1 MNVRTMRTLC
11 RIIALGL
18 LVVVASGQ
26 TRPQPVVSTTFGAAT
41 TKAID
46 VAITSWFAKYKAPGV
61 IVGIWFPNKGTYV
74 SAQGVSNPVTGK
86 GMSVDDHM
94 RIGSVTKTFTITALM
109 VLADRRRLSLDDP
122 VSKYLPYVPNG
133 GNITLR
139 MLANMTSG
147 LFNYSE
153 DAIWEAQFMAN
164 PQRVWSPRELLNIGL
179 SHPPY
184 FAPGKGWHYSNTN
197 TVLVGQVLEKVTRQ
211 PIRAIYQR
219 YIFAPLRLRYTVWPL
234 SADMPFPF
242 AHGVTHMN
250 GKIVDATK
258 FSPSF
263 SNAAGELI
271 STLADMRVWAKANA
285 TGALLSPAMQ
295 KQHQTWVT
303 VSPSVPDYRYGLAL
317 LNNHGWL
324 GHDGSIAGYTS
335 EVVYLPAQDATIV
348 VLASSDVRANDK
360 HPAQA
365 LLQALTRI
373 LTPSNVTI

>member
-1 MNVRTMRTLC
+1 MNIRTMRAIC
-11 RIIALGL
+11 RIIALAL
-18 LVVVASGQ
+18 LVVSASGQ
-26 TRPQPVVSTTFGAAT
+26 TRPQPVVTTTFGAAT

-74 SAQGVSNPVTGK
+74 SAQGVSNPSTGS

-133 GNITLR
+133 NNITLR

-164 PQRVWSPRELLNIGL
+164 PRRIWSPRELLNIGL

-211 PIRAIYQR
+211 PISAIYQR
-219 YIFAPLRLRYTVWPL
+219 YIFAPLGLRYTIWPL
-234 SADMPFPF
+234 SADMPFPY
-242 AHGVTHMN
+242 AHGVTDMN
-250 GKIVDATK
+250 GKIVDATT
-258 FSPSF
+258 FSPTF

-285 TGALLSPAMQ
+285 TGMLLSPAMQ

-303 VSPSVPDYRYGLAL
+303 ISPKVPGYTYGLGL

-335 EVVYLPAQDATIV
+335 EVVYLPSQDATIV
-348 VLASSDVRANDK
+348 VLTSSDVRADDK

-373 LTPSNVTI
+373 LTPGNVTI